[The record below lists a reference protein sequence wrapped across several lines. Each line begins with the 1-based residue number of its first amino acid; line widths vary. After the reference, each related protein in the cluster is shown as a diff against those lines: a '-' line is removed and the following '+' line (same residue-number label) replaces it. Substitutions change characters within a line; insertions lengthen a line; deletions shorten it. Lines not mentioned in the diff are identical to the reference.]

1 MVCKYL
7 GRKGDGD
14 GDGDRTQ
21 RTQKLRK
28 GRKKENTKK
37 IPKRILKI

>member
-1 MVCKYL
+1 L
-7 GRKGDGD
+7 GERGD

-37 IPKRILKI
+37 IPKKDLENSIRT

>member
-1 MVCKYL
+1 MYL
-7 GRKGDGD
+7 GAK

-37 IPKRILKI
+37 YQKDFKNLIKN